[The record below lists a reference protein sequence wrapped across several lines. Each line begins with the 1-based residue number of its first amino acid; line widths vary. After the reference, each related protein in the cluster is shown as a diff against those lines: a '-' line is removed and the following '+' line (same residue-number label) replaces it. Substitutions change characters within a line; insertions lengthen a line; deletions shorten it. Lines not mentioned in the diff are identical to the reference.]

1 MECKDYIVRATAA
14 NAQIRAFACTTRG
27 VAERARQIQGSSPV
41 VTAALGRLLT
51 AGCMMGVMMK
61 GEKDLLTLQIK
72 GEGPVD
78 SLTVTADAAGRVKG
92 YAVNPGVILPANAK
106 GKLDVAGALGQGI
119 LRVIKDLGMKE
130 PYVGQIALQTGEI
143 AEDLTYY
150 FFNSEQVPSAV
161 GLGVLMEKDNTVKQA
176 GGFILQLMPFAE
188 EAVIEKLEANLAQV
202 DSVTALLDQGMLPEQ
217 ILELLLAGLEPEIVD
232 TMPAHY
238 YCNCSKERVE
248 KAILSIG
255 KKEIQEMI
263 TEGKEI
269 QVECQFCDKKY
280 TFSVEDLEKMY
291 KRALR

>member
-1 MECKDYIVRATAA
+1 
-14 NAQIRAFACTTRG
+14 
-27 VAERARQIQGSSPV
+27 
-41 VTAALGRLLT
+41 
-51 AGCMMGVMMK
+51 
-61 GEKDLLTLQIK
+61 
-72 GEGPVD
+72 
-78 SLTVTADAAGRVKG
+78 
-92 YAVNPGVILPANAK
+92 
-106 GKLDVAGALGQGI
+106 
-119 LRVIKDLGMKE
+119 
-130 PYVGQIALQTGEI
+130 
-143 AEDLTYY
+143 
-150 FFNSEQVPSAV
+150 
-161 GLGVLMEKDNTVKQA
+161 
-176 GGFILQLMPFAE
+176 
-188 EAVIEKLEANLAQV
+188 V